1 MIWQL
6 HCCLTSLCVCR
17 QINSYQPP
25 SGYLSITRSASGRS
39 ERDLRRQQAQGV
51 PKACK
56 KAGFAP
62 TGAVCRSGTRLP
74 VHSRASPTRRERR
87 FAFPGSQVF
96 GTGTLPVGFQGRSAL
111 VAPKGAKSPIQET
124 CTRCNFWIFKIIS
137 RGGGLSPIRNRN
149 GL

>member
-1 MIWQL
+1 M

-25 SGYLSITRSASGRS
+25 SGYLSIIWSASGGS
-39 ERDLRRQQAQGV
+39 ARDLRRQQAQGV

-74 VHSRASPTRRERR
+74 VHSRASPIRRERR
-87 FAFPGSQVF
+87 FAFPGSEVF
-96 GTGTLPVGFQGRSAL
+96 GAGTLPVGFQGRSAL
-111 VAPKGAKSPIQET
+111 VAPKGAKSRNLFSDDSRMSQIVT
-124 CTRCNFWIFKIIS
+124 NFHFFLSGHLTFSLFSVII
-137 RGGGLSPIRNRN
+137 
-149 GL
+149 